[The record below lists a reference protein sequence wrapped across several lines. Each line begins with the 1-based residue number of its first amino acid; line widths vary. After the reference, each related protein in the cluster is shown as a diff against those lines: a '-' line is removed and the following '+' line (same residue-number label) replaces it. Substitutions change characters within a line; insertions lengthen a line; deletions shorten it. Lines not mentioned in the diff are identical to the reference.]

1 MASSWQLLIASAIRY
16 IGLIL
21 LGMSLFN
28 TVNNIVSSIT
38 GISPTAMIASQVTQ
52 TIMPFMI
59 QMMPLVMVVSMMTS
73 MISAMMAPFRRLA
86 WTIF

>member
-1 MASSWQLLIASAIRY
+1 MATSWQILIASAIRFL
-16 IGLIL
+16 GLVL

-52 TIMPFMI
+52 TVVPFMI
-59 QMMPLVMVVSMMTS
+59 QMMPLMMVISMMIS
-73 MISAMMAPFRRLA
+73 MFNAMISPFRRLE
-86 WTIF
+86 WLF